1 MERIDKACI
10 PRSTGRYL
18 GMLALSHYGGGYIRI
33 DSEPPGFMGK
43 TLLDRSTIER
53 QPVGLD
59 VITH

>member
-1 MERIDKACI
+1 
-10 PRSTGRYL
+10 
-18 GMLALSHYGGGYIRI
+18 MLALSHYGGGYIRI
-33 DSEPPGFMGK
+33 DSELPPGFMEK